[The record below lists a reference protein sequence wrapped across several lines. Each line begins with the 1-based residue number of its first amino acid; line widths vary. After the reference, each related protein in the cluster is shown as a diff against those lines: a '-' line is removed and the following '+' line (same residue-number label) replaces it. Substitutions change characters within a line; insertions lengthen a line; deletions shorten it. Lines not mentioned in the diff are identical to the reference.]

1 MTERCEV
8 AVVGGGPVGLAMA
21 LQLGRLGV
29 KTTLIERR
37 STFTRH
43 PKATGVHAK
52 TMEIFRQWGIAPTIR
67 ARGGPLPG
75 VDECHLGYTSARLAP
90 RHH

>member
-29 KTTLIERR
+29 ETTLIERR

-52 TMEIFRQWGIAPTIR
+52 TMEIFRQWESRRRSGR
-67 ARGGPLPG
+67 AAA
-75 VDECHLGYTSARLAP
+75 SP
-90 RHH
+90 RSG